1 MPQVRATK
9 PKIAGKYPLQIKY
22 NSQALNSFYQTQAV
36 RVSNMI
42 DIKDVVEKHNLS
54 SNAETHV
61 QPVDNSNSTEK
72 IKSAWGVKITIHHAK
87 HRNAIL
93 NKIYNALESKADEII
108 LEYQNFFAM
117 NLLNVVVRGFKL
129 TRNTIWSQGSNS
141 IFLECDV
148 FDDDGNV
155 TETFY
160 PYAIFAKGN
169 VKDQGDPHELMTG
182 ALIAMGSIIPV
193 ANINTKDLVDR
204 NAALDNITNR
214 IHSYLSGSSKMVG
227 WKEAE
232 RKLIPGDHVNLAK
245 ALSVSNY
252 VNYLMQRNAA
262 TVVKVYQTG
271 AAWDA
276 EIRHLEGSGPEKDQ
290 LIKSYNSAD
299 LIVQFVK
306 SRVTYY
312 WGLSLKKKSG
322 ANDDPTLLNKP
333 LVGEASKSGKQKAGY
348 LYLKAQGNEKR
359 DLIKAEDNFW
369 KQVYMVKNGPEPE
382 FPRGKKLGDNVEPT
396 NWPPD
401 KLPANWK
408 QRLDS
413 QLADNEKN
421 AALTG
426 REFRGDKYP
435 TNFFFKELDTVF
447 RRIMSVPANFREF
460 LDLAFRFDIDDYV
473 NNPHFYFSLITGT
486 GDLKNGKIVVSKVEE
501 KSSALM
507 KEVFNIMFNKGV
519 SNLGNPSAVTRPG
532 TLELETTKGKVQ
544 AFASNAT
551 AAKLFYTMS
560 IDNMPVVNLE
570 VRYKGAI
577 TSSPQ
582 FQVFITTEFKT
593 YYKRAQQI
601 LEAKGIR
608 TVLR

>member
-1 MPQVRATK
+1 MPQLRATK
-9 PKIAGKYPLQIKY
+9 PKIAGKYPLEIKY
-22 NSQALNSFYQTQAV
+22 NSQALNSFYQTQAE
-36 RVSNMI
+36 RVSNLI
-42 DIKDVVEKHNLS
+42 DIKNVVENHNLS

-61 QPVDNSNSTEK
+61 QPVDNTNSTER
-72 IKSAWGVKITIHHAK
+72 ITQSWGVKITIHHAK
-87 HRNAIL
+87 HRNSIL
-93 NKIYNALESKADEII
+93 SKIYNALESKADEII
-108 LEYQNFFAM
+108 LEYQSFFAM

-193 ANINTKDLVDR
+193 SNINGMDLINR
-204 NAALDNITNR
+204 NAALDNITDR
-214 IHSYLSGSSKMVG
+214 IHSYLSGNSKMVG

-232 RKLIPGDHVNLAK
+232 RKLIQGDHVNLAK

-252 VNYLMQRNAA
+252 VNFLMKRNAA

-276 EIRHLEGSGPEKDQ
+276 QIRHLEGSGPEKDQ
-290 LIKSYNSAD
+290 LIKAYNSSD
-299 LIVQFVK
+299 LIVHFVK
-306 SRVTYY
+306 SRVDYY

-322 ANDDPTLLNKP
+322 PNDDPTLLNKP
-333 LVGEASKSGKQKAGY
+333 LVGEASDSGKKKAGY

-382 FPRGKKLGDNVEPT
+382 FAQGKKLGDNVEPT

-401 KLPANWK
+401 KLPADWK
-408 QRLDS
+408 KRLDS
-413 QLADNEKN
+413 HLADNEKN

-426 REFRGDKYP
+426 REYRGDKYP

-447 RRIMSVPANFREF
+447 RRIMTVPANFREF
-460 LDLAFRFDIDDYV
+460 LDLAFRFDIDEYV
-473 NNPHFYFSLITGT
+473 NTPHFYFSLITGT
-486 GDLKNGKIVVSKVEE
+486 GDIKNGKIVVSKVEE

-519 SNLGNPSAVTRPG
+519 SNLGNPSAIAKPG
-532 TLELETTKGKVQ
+532 TLKLDTTPGKVQ
-544 AFASNAT
+544 AFAANAT

-601 LEAKGIR
+601 LETKGIR